1 MPRTP
6 ITLRLDPET
15 LAALDSLAERL
26 TADPRARAL
35 GYGGRITR
43 QDAARYA
50 LQAGL
55 EAVGTPAAEP
65 APTPPPSKPKR
76 TRAPN
81 PAPAA
86 GDADPEL
93 AAAFAALD
101 ARGMTLQAVADA
113 LGTALSSV
121 SRWRSGGRKPRAAAR
136 SKILELASVE

>member
-1 MPRTP
+1 M
-6 ITLRLDPET
+6 
-15 LAALDSLAERL
+15 AALDSLAERL
-26 TADPRARAL
+26 TADPRTRAL

-55 EAVGTPAAEP
+55 EAVGMPAAEP

-86 GDADPEL
+86 AAGDDPEL
-93 AAAFAALD
+93 AAAFAALE
-101 ARGMTLQAVADA
+101 ARGVTLQAVADT

-136 SKILELASVE
+136 SKILELAGAE